1 MGADAQTKVTI
12 GKVIGG
18 DGFHVPTYV
27 ALDEGFFKAEGLDV
41 TLVELQAPSQVT
53 AVLSGNL
60 DCAPIPSGG
69 AQAALSGAKIEY
81 IVGESLKS
89 QWTVTT
95 RQDIAKPED
104 LKGKTLG
111 FGRPGGADYDEAQAV
126 LHRFFHMDAGKDYK
140 VISFQ
145 GEAER
150 IAAMVNNDIQGA
162 ALSVPLAV
170 VAEQSGLKVLLRTGD
185 YIPRAG
191 GTIWCMQS
199 FVEQHPDTV
208 KKIIRAIAKA
218 VMYFR
223 TNKEGSIK
231 VLEHHIGSIKNDAQA
246 GAIWDQLHEFLR
258 RRGAEGSVR
267 GHSGVAPP
275 DHDRRAAMAGRQAIA
290 RSGRVFGA
298 QSSRLDAEGHELRA
312 GQSRRA
318 DEIELMRVTRFPGRS
333 AAERSGALQT
343 AAYSDLDT
351 IPDLRCTAN
360 ALHRV
365 RKRSN
370 PRCPLRAPAA
380 HALFEELDQPG
391 HDKRQRREH
400 DQAGEHH
407 VDLEFARGAD
417 HDHAEPVLRAEEFRY
432 DDAEHGAADR
442 EP

>member
-1 MGADAQTKVTI
+1 MGFVRFVLASAATMAMAGALTVAAAINADAQTPLTM

-27 ALDEGFFKAEGLDV
+27 AMDEGFFKAEGLDAKF
-41 TLVELQAPSQVT
+41 VELQASAQVA

-69 AQAALSGAKIEY
+69 AQAALSGAKIMY
-81 IVGESLKS
+81 IVGKSLKS
-89 QWTVTT
+89 QWTITT

-111 FGRPGGADYDEAQAV
+111 LGRPGGADYDEAQAV

-145 GEAER
+145 GEPER

-162 ALSVPLAV
+162 SLSIPHAI
-170 VAEQSGLKVLLRTGD
+170 VAQQAGLKVLLRTGD

-208 KKIIRAIAKA
+208 KKIDRAIAKA

-231 VLEHHIGSIKNDAQA
+231 VMEHNIGSIKTDAEA

-258 RRGAEGSVR
+258 RRGAEGSVSGNLRIAPAHHDRRPAMAGGQAAARSGTVSGSQSARSDAARHGLRADQNR
-267 GHSGVAPP
+267 GAGEGGLNFSTPRWPAFARSASYGGSRSRMKFNFRCGAAGASGSCAAPGVAP
-275 DHDRRAAMAGRQAIA
+275 A
-290 RSGRVFGA
+290 RS
-298 QSSRLDAEGHELRA
+298 
-312 GQSRRA
+312 
-318 DEIELMRVTRFPGRS
+318 
-333 AAERSGALQT
+333 
-343 AAYSDLDT
+343 
-351 IPDLRCTAN
+351 
-360 ALHRV
+360 
-365 RKRSN
+365 
-370 PRCPLRAPAA
+370 
-380 HALFEELDQPG
+380 
-391 HDKRQRREH
+391 
-400 DQAGEHH
+400 
-407 VDLEFARGAD
+407 
-417 HDHAEPVLRAEEFRY
+417 
-432 DDAEHGAADR
+432 
-442 EP
+442 

>member
-1 MGADAQTKVTI
+1 MPMLRLAHACAATIAAAIVLTLVSAVSADAQTKVTI

-27 ALDEGFFKAEGLDV
+27 ALDEGFFKSEGLDV
-41 TLVELQAPSQVT
+41 SLVELQASAQVT

-95 RQDIAKPED
+95 RPEIAKPED

-162 ALSVPLAV
+162 ALSIPLAV

-208 KKIIRAIAKA
+208 KKIDRAIAKA

-231 VLEHHIGSIKNDAQA
+231 VLEHHIGSIKSDAQA
-246 GAIWDQLHEFLR
+246 GAIWDQLHDSY
-258 RRGAEGSVR
+258 GAEVPKDLF
-267 GHSGVAPP
+267 A
-275 DHDRRAAMAGRQAIA
+275 DI
-290 RSGRVFGA
+290 
-298 QSSRLDAEGHELRA
+298 LE
-312 GQSRRA
+312 SRRQTMIAARQWPA
-318 DEIELMRVTRFPGRS
+318 DKPLPDPETFLARNLLDPTLKEMGYVPAKL
-333 AAERSGALQT
+333 AAPT
-343 AAYSDLDT
+343 
-351 IPDLRCTAN
+351 
-360 ALHRV
+360 
-365 RKRSN
+365 KSN
-370 PRCPLRAPAA
+370 
-380 HALFEELDQPG
+380 
-391 HDKRQRREH
+391 
-400 DQAGEHH
+400 
-407 VDLEFARGAD
+407 
-417 HDHAEPVLRAEEFRY
+417 
-432 DDAEHGAADR
+432 
-442 EP
+442 

>member
-1 MGADAQTKVTI
+1 MTAAGGAVTATKSRVARQPGLVPVLSFHQSRTACPLYHSCVFAPPRCGGSSKKTGRIDMPMPRIALACAATIAAIALALASAGSADAQTKVTI

-41 TLVELQAPSQVT
+41 SLVELQASAQVT

-162 ALSVPLAV
+162 SLSIPHAA
-170 VAEQSGLKVLLRTGD
+170 VAEQAGLKVLLRTGD
-185 YIPRAG
+185 FIPRAG
-191 GTIWCMQS
+191 GTIWCSQD
-199 FVEQHPDTV
+199 FVDQHPDTT

-223 TNKEGSIK
+223 TNREGSIA
-231 VLEHHIGSIKNDAQA
+231 VLRHHIGSIKTDEEA
-246 GAIWDQLHEFLR
+246 GLIWDQLHNTF
-258 RRGAEGSVR
+258 GAEVPKDLFR
-267 GHSGVAPP
+267 E
-275 DHDRRAAMAGRQAIA
+275 I
-290 RSGRVFGA
+290 F
-298 QSSRLDAEGHELRA
+298 E
-312 GQSRRA
+312 SRRLTMIA
-318 DEIELMRVTRFPGRS
+318 ARQWPEDKPLPDPEGFLARDLLDPTLKEMGYVPTNIE
-333 AAERSGALQT
+333 
-343 AAYSDLDT
+343 
-351 IPDLRCTAN
+351 
-360 ALHRV
+360 
-365 RKRSN
+365 
-370 PRCPLRAPAA
+370 APAK
-380 HALFEELDQPG
+380 G
-391 HDKRQRREH
+391 N
-400 DQAGEHH
+400 
-407 VDLEFARGAD
+407 
-417 HDHAEPVLRAEEFRY
+417 
-432 DDAEHGAADR
+432 
-442 EP
+442 

>member
-1 MGADAQTKVTI
+1 MRMFRLPLIAAAATIAFMLAPGTSADAQTKVTI

-18 DGFHVPTYV
+18 DGFHVPTYI
-27 ALDEGFFKAEGLDV
+27 ALDEGFFKQEGLDA
-41 TLVELQAPSQVT
+41 TLVELQASAQVT

-150 IAAMVNNDIQGA
+150 IAALSNNDIQGA
-162 ALSVPLAV
+162 GLSIPHAV
-170 VAEQSGLKVLLRTGD
+170 VAQQAGLKVLLRTGD

-191 GTIWCMQS
+191 GTIWCMKS
-199 FVEQHPDTV
+199 FVDQHPDTT

-223 TNKEGSIK
+223 TNKAGSIK
-231 VLEHHIGSIKNDAQA
+231 VLEHHIASIKNDKDA
-246 GAIWDQLHEFLR
+246 GLIWDQTHDTY
-258 RRGAEGSVR
+258 GAEVPASLFR
-267 GHSGVAPP
+267 E
-275 DHDRRAAMAGRQAIA
+275 I
-290 RSGRVFGA
+290 
-298 QSSRLDAEGHELRA
+298 LE
-312 GQSRRA
+312 SRRLTMIAARQWPA
-318 DEIELMRVTRFPGRS
+318 DKPLPDPESFLARNLLEATLKEMNYVPTNL
-333 AAERSGALQT
+333 AAPS
-343 AAYSDLDT
+343 
-351 IPDLRCTAN
+351 
-360 ALHRV
+360 
-365 RKRSN
+365 KSN
-370 PRCPLRAPAA
+370 
-380 HALFEELDQPG
+380 
-391 HDKRQRREH
+391 
-400 DQAGEHH
+400 
-407 VDLEFARGAD
+407 
-417 HDHAEPVLRAEEFRY
+417 
-432 DDAEHGAADR
+432 
-442 EP
+442 